1 MSSSRSATVHALS
14 GRVQGLK
21 FMQRATAAASRSA
34 AEPASQDAPATPGP
48 SRTPAVDSP
57 QASTPA
63 QQTQLAADD
72 DEHWVLPSAGASG
85 SATPSAARIQHE
97 PAWDS
102 WLLASTSASP
112 AGAGSRR
119 TFGSW
124 ARKKSAAA
132 EQAAEEEEMDEQE
145 REGMKIVEELK
156 SEPVRRKS
164 KEKKRSAALAV
175 EDGSVSRAQGPSAG
189 WTCLLTPS
197 QTLPP
202 GFLKPGDAGSLRK
215 SKKAKPSSPASS
227 QLSSQEQARSA
238 ARERKERDMAGKQAK
253 SRRKA
258 GLAVRDGGE
267 VGSDEDIDLDGWEGE
282 V

>member
-1 MSSSRSATVHALS
+1 MWSRANPRACRVSQSSEQSQAAACVGMQAARRHGNQKQALRRRRPAAAVKRPEKVASLFASLHILPPRASPATAHTSVGMSSSRSATVHALS

-72 DEHWVLPSAGASG
+72 DEHWVLPSAGAPA

-124 ARKKSAAA
+124 AKKKSAAA

-175 EDGSVSRAQGPSAG
+175 EDGSVSRA
-189 WTCLLTPS
+189 
-197 QTLPP
+197 
-202 GFLKPGDAGSLRK
+202 
-215 SKKAKPSSPASS
+215 
-227 QLSSQEQARSA
+227 
-238 ARERKERDMAGKQAK
+238 
-253 SRRKA
+253 
-258 GLAVRDGGE
+258 
-267 VGSDEDIDLDGWEGE
+267 
-282 V
+282 

>member
-175 EDGSVSRAQGPSAG
+175 EDGS
-189 WTCLLTPS
+189 
-197 QTLPP
+197 TLPP